1 MDYVSP
7 LATWMASQG
16 AVNIKQD
23 FLSSASWGST
33 LILTGL
39 ATSMAVNALMTG
51 LIVFKI
57 LKVNW
62 EFMPTSVERTLGSLS
77 SSSTEGPKLPHVVFI
92 IIESGMVLFAI
103 QLIRIVFTS
112 LVTHTGFTV
121 RWLVFGMQF
130 VIGIHEMLNVITWSV
145 RFYFFCLLMTFT
157 WLGHCTNNYSIADF
171 NEAVLR
177 WRRVLQGSCW
187 KSSF

>member
-33 LILTGL
+33 LTLTGL

-57 LKVNW
+57 LKVTW

-77 SSSTEGPKLPHVVFI
+77 SSSTEGHGLKLPHVIFI

-130 VIGIHEMLNVITWSV
+130 VIGIHEMLNVIT
-145 RFYFFCLLMTFT
+145 
-157 WLGHCTNNYSIADF
+157 
-171 NEAVLR
+171 
-177 WRRVLQGSCW
+177 
-187 KSSF
+187 